1 MFVKKSGKTVY
12 GVVLTAEEK
21 KALDME
27 ARRALAEHTRK
38 HELEI
43 EAMVMRQ
50 VRRRTGWGKTK
61 LKNFYMDF
69 VPEFMALVKRYEM
82 DEVDMPWLCTQ
93 ELKEEAFDVVPLP
106 NVPAGKE
113 LLMALTRFVF
123 SQFPNYQNE
132 SGRV

>member
-1 MFVKKSGKTVY
+1 MIVKKSGKTVY
-12 GVVLTAEEK
+12 GAELTATEK

-50 VRRRTGWGKTK
+50 VRRSTGWGKIK
-61 LKNFYMDF
+61 LKRFYMDF
-69 VPEFMALVKRYEM
+69 VPDIMALVKRYEM

-93 ELKEEAFDVVPLP
+93 ELKEEGFDIEAWHREAYP
-106 NVPAGKE
+106 NERYTVDCK
-113 LLMALTRFVF
+113 
-123 SQFPNYQNE
+123 
-132 SGRV
+132 

>member
-1 MFVKKSGKTVY
+1 MIVKKSGKTVY
-12 GVVLTAEEK
+12 GAILTADER

-50 VRRRTGWGKTK
+50 VRRSTGWGKIK
-61 LKNFYMDF
+61 LKQFYMDF
-69 VPEFMALVKRYEM
+69 VPEIMALVKRYEM

-93 ELKEEAFDVVPLP
+93 ELKEEGFDIEAWHQEAYPNEKYVVDC
-106 NVPAGKE
+106 K
-113 LLMALTRFVF
+113 
-123 SQFPNYQNE
+123 
-132 SGRV
+132 